1 MSNKTI
7 TIDINLFKA
16 LINKYLQYQSPNGTQ
31 EERDELI
38 SLYIKEA
45 QCKKEDDEDV

>member
-16 LINKYLQYQSPNGTQ
+16 LINEHLQHQSPNGTQ